1 MLKIAAAP
9 DIFYF
14 LTVVQQILKTIL
26 IFGNDEQLR
35 YI

>member
-1 MLKIAAAP
+1 MKKVAAAP

-14 LTVVQQILKTIL
+14 LTVVQHILKTIL
-26 IFGNDEQLR
+26 IFENDEQLR